1 MSATVTEL
9 AVFEAKTR
17 LSELLDRVQAGEEI
31 VITRRGTPVAR
42 LSPPHPKAARKRAAD
57 EVAAKRARIEQAVR
71 EIRELTRS
79 IDWGGLSIRDAIADG
94 RDRHI
99 PKD

>member
-1 MSATVTEL
+1 MSTTVTEL

-42 LSPPHPKAARKRAAD
+42 LSLPHPKAARKRASD
-57 EVAAKRARIEQAVR
+57 EAAAKRARVEQAVR
-71 EIRELTRS
+71 ELKELARGV
-79 IDWGGLSIRDAIADG
+79 DLGGLSIREAIEMG
-94 RDRHI
+94 RNRDPI
-99 PKD
+99 V

>member
-1 MSATVTEL
+1 MVNQLGKRSTMSEL

-42 LSPPHPKAARKRAAD
+42 LVPPHPKASRKRAAD
-57 EVAAKRARIEQAVR
+57 ESTARRVRIEQAVR
-71 EIRELTRS
+71 EMRELTRHV
-79 IDWGGLSIRDAIADG
+79 DAGGPSLREMIEEG
-94 RDRHI
+94 RA
-99 PKD
+99 